1 MWTVA
6 AQVSWLSPRVGGHSA
21 LSPHSRN
28 EPGELSH
35 PHAMMTA
42 WLLLLLLLAR
52 TASRCRMT
60 YILPLCFYLF
70 LSFFLSFFSTINLW
84 GHWTDL
90 NQTWTHIYLWLLF
103 WKFGPN
109 FRAFTPPPALA
120 GENCF
125 LGPSL
130 NFDRTYLCNGT
141 WYQQLERNLPIH
153 IRTPL
158 HAPNLVNVC
167 PEAAENGWQV
177 FAHPLN
183 FPIGRHC
190 QLYRMDVI

>member
-70 LSFFLSFFSTINLW
+70 LSFFLSSFFQRLISEVTERILTKLGHIFTYDCYFENLVRTS
-84 GHWTDL
+84 GHL
-90 NQTWTHIYLWLLF
+90 
-103 WKFGPN
+103 
-109 FRAFTPPPALA
+109 PPPPPHWLVKTA
-120 GENCF
+120 F
-125 LGPSL
+125 W
-130 NFDRTYLCNGT
+130 DRLWTLTEHISAMEHDINNWKETCRFIYG
-141 WYQQLERNLPIH
+141 LPYMPQI
-153 IRTPL
+153 
-158 HAPNLVNVC
+158 
-167 PEAAENGWQV
+167 W
-177 FAHPLN
+177 
-183 FPIGRHC
+183 
-190 QLYRMDVI
+190 